1 MRIKRT
7 KPTPISKAD
16 KIATRLAKYLDGHCA
31 DHELRLA
38 VLNATRD
45 ENSCPQG
52 LLNMAWSLVELA
64 QVVLENAEYAAKY
77 EDEVNAKFKGTDEEV
92 LSLLPFIKEF
102 DKALQTARDEV
113 AGSVPLE

>member
-1 MRIKRT
+1 MKIKRS

-16 KIATRLAKYLDGHCA
+16 KIATSLAKYLNGHCA

-64 QVVLENAEYAAKY
+64 QVVLENAEHAAKY
-77 EDEVNAKFKGTDEEV
+77 EDKLNAKFKGTDEE
-92 LSLLPFIKEF
+92 SPPFLPFIKEF
-102 DKALQTARDEV
+102 DKALQTARDDV